1 MLVLQLQ
8 NTLLCQN
15 TNYNK
20 VVTKTKESYFY
31 IDSAHLCLDWS
42 ISTIRQLTKQR
53 VPHFRMST
61 NLYLIPRK

>member
-31 IDSAHLCLDWS
+31 IDSAQLCLDWS
-42 ISTIRQLTKQR
+42 ISTIRQLNK
-53 VPHFRMST
+53 
-61 NLYLIPRK
+61 